1 MNRVFF
7 INTFLI
13 ICFGLLATSC
23 SQNRAESSDK
33 LVERLNSQIKL
44 GNFEQIY
51 VEAGSTAKNLT
62 LKEGFLKKMISA
74 VNKMKEVD
82 ESLSWQKGETVVLSN
97 ADIAAD
103 LYLVHRKIER
113 NGKKLDIKITIT
125 LINQVPKFLDL
136 CVSPSELTTVESET
150 CVTNA
155 SKKI

>member
-1 MNRVFF
+1 M
-7 INTFLI
+7 
-13 ICFGLLATSC
+13 
-23 SQNRAESSDK
+23 
-33 LVERLNSQIKL
+33 